1 MFNNSFFLDSIHTGN
16 LQIVDFPNKPLYVKN
31 SYVSPIDIS
40 VGQILLQTPSGPTGG
55 NIVGAGGINVSLSG
69 QIYSTITD
77 DAIPITL
84 CTLPISANSTVMYD
98 ASIVAKSNISIGSA
112 SYKMICGFE
121 NHNGNIT
128 QIGNTTYPY
137 RASTNDSASAFY
149 TVNNGNIDIQVTGQY
164 PRGGN
169 INGPEFYNNIPI
181 PIPLITTRTIR
192 VGTLGGED
200 FTEISSAIAS
210 ANNGDR
216 ILLSPQTFTLTTS
229 LNITK
234 PIFLEGI
241 SKTLSIIQTAGGSTD
256 PTTVITIAS
265 DNVIISNLTVKQRRT
280 TNSSIE
286 SAIVVAFNGSVS
298 SYTNHFFDNIVVET
312 MEFGIVIRSN
322 RWQISNSHLA
332 YVGPNNSTRRLL
344 AIYRSDGIGIF
355 TNSTYDSGQNGIVTG
370 NTQVISIT
378 STTGLPLETLGGY
391 LCINNIRPSNNFP
404 LQQFFNCD
412 SFRPGTSPLRFVVNN
427 CRANETSAFVVFFL
441 SSSQPPLSQ
450 CEYIAILNNNI
461 SGQHNNGTKGLISL
475 DGSQSGN
482 PGSTILY
489 ADRNT
494 IANTVYR
501 PDFQSGIMSNT
512 NPQILALLGYKVGI
526 WSNPN
531 INVSPIFRFIWSW
544 KASISE
550 QRSI

>member
-265 DNVIISNLTVKQRRT
+265 DDVIISNLTVKQRRT

-298 SYTNHFFDNIVVET
+298 SYTNHFFDNIIVET

-404 LQQFFNCD
+404 LQQFF
-412 SFRPGTSPLRFVVNN
+412 
-427 CRANETSAFVVFFL
+427 
-441 SSSQPPLSQ
+441 
-450 CEYIAILNNNI
+450 
-461 SGQHNNGTKGLISL
+461 
-475 DGSQSGN
+475 
-482 PGSTILY
+482 
-489 ADRNT
+489 
-494 IANTVYR
+494 
-501 PDFQSGIMSNT
+501 
-512 NPQILALLGYKVGI
+512 
-526 WSNPN
+526 
-531 INVSPIFRFIWSW
+531 
-544 KASISE
+544 
-550 QRSI
+550 